1 LFFCH
6 VFFTDFFVIPARSY
20 LPSQPLI
27 STAAAF
33 LNPAVAKRCEFKGQ
47 IFDPWKYPGVCALFK
62 IICGE
67 LWGAPRNGRKYIN
80 GKNTY
85 VRRFDRFVITLATVF
100 VATLVAGVY
109 KQFHC
114 KPRCPFGVPS
124 PTFATET
131 QPQNISITS
140 QKTSKH

>member
-1 LFFCH
+1 MEKGNRNKEFIYMNCLLRIVFLPC
-6 VFFTDFFVIPARSY
+6 FFTDFFVIPARSY

-67 LWGAPRNGRKYIN
+67 L
-80 GKNTY
+80 
-85 VRRFDRFVITLATVF
+85 
-100 VATLVAGVY
+100 
-109 KQFHC
+109 
-114 KPRCPFGVPS
+114 
-124 PTFATET
+124 
-131 QPQNISITS
+131 
-140 QKTSKH
+140 